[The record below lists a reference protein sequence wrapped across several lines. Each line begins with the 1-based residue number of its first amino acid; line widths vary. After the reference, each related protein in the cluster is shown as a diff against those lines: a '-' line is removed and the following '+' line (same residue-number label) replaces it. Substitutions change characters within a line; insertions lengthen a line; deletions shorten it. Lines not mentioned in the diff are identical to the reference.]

1 MVETMT
7 RTRQQG
13 MEEELQKQAQVR
25 DRVLKEA
32 EKNKLKQETIDRI
45 NQNKLA
51 YRNQESQDKEE
62 QALQMQVGL
71 PQMGHTEDSQEKK
84 QANDTKYD
92 LIILDPPTFSN
103 SKMSLNMLDI
113 NKKWSELVNDC
124 LNLLNP
130 KGVLYFST
138 NSRRLIF
145 DSTLVL
151 KQVGNSNVNISDIT
165 EETIPQDFKGT
176 KIHRC
181 WKIQLD

>member
-1 MVETMT
+1 MT
-7 RTRQQG
+7 LNG
-13 MEEELQKQAQVR
+13 F
-25 DRVLKEA
+25 
-32 EKNKLKQETIDRI
+32 
-45 NQNKLA
+45 
-51 YRNQESQDKEE
+51 S
-62 QALQMQVGL
+62 
-71 PQMGHTEDSQEKK
+71 DSKKYIFTKGDVIKFLQEKK

-113 NKKWSELVNDC
+113 NKQWSELVNDC

-145 DSTLVL
+145 DSALVL

>member
-1 MVETMT
+1 
-7 RTRQQG
+7 
-13 MEEELQKQAQVR
+13 
-25 DRVLKEA
+25 
-32 EKNKLKQETIDRI
+32 
-45 NQNKLA
+45 
-51 YRNQESQDKEE
+51 
-62 QALQMQVGL
+62 
-71 PQMGHTEDSQEKK
+71 
-84 QANDTKYD
+84 
-92 LIILDPPTFSN
+92 
-103 SKMSLNMLDI
+103 
-113 NKKWSELVNDC
+113 

-151 KQVGNSNVNISDIT
+151 KQVGTSNVNISDIT